1 MIDNAYEY
9 YKSNENVRQDSIK
22 NWCNRILILLVMTLV
37 GFAGYILKGVL
48 VEDVDCEQ
56 TTSITTDLANVSS
69 PANEGDNV
77 LVIWSETNNLMTS
90 KALVTNFNG
99 NVKQIQWSTETQATA
114 FTKCSIL
121 FQDKIYFL
129 G

>member
-1 MIDNAYEY
+1 MA
-9 YKSNENVRQDSIK
+9 
-22 NWCNRILILLVMTLV
+22 LV
-37 GFAGYILKGVL
+37 GFAGYKLNGVL
-48 VEDVDCEQ
+48 VQVADCEQ

-69 PANEGDNV
+69 PADEGDNV

-99 NVKQIQWSTETQATA
+99 NVKQIQWSAETRATA

-121 FQDKIYFL
+121 FEDKIYFL